1 MTLPMRM
8 PATRPGARIASWA
21 DGRSLRWRLCA
32 AFAVLASITAT
43 LGLVAADSVARSGAL
58 VAAIFDRALIP
69 TSYARA
75 AATGFAELESGV
87 IELRNAPAD
96 MHTRGSQRLRELV
109 DQLQADLAIVS
120 TRDASPQVSAA
131 GESVAVAVAAWR
143 DAAGLGETATHAAPE
158 ALAQRAAAVRDRI
171 EILIDH
177 VAGNAFRQRQ
187 RAVAAVEAA
196 RWRTLIGTSLAL
208 LLGLAVAVLLA
219 RQIIRPVAAA
229 SRAAAGIADGR
240 LDTPIPAGG
249 QDELGHLLHAMT
261 RMRDAIRA
269 TIEGEQ
275 AERRRA
281 EGQLASALESS
292 SEGVVVTDPD
302 GRIAVANARAAEL
315 LPAVAAPRKGESWSA
330 TAGRAEGR
338 LGAVLAMP
346 PPSIAEAETGTG
358 GWLRI
363 ARSAAHDGGAVA
375 ILSDITALKRHE
387 AALAET
393 NRRFAAALD
402 NMAQGIALFD
412 ADDRLLVANQHAAT
426 LLRVTPAA
434 IAPGRKWGD
443 LVTGAIIAAQH
454 PPGEAAALLQDWL
467 RFVARRVPG
476 NRLQPSPDGRVLA
489 VSVVPIPDGGFVV
502 TWQDVTERERA
513 QARIAHLA
521 RHDALTG
528 LPNRSLLRERLAA
541 MLGEGR
547 HFALHTLDLDDFRAL
562 NDSFGAAA
570 GDRVLAAVGERLH
583 GIVGDV
589 GLAARLSSD
598 EFAVIL
604 PDADAA
610 AAAGSA
616 HRIAAALAVPHTLD
630 GELVTVGAHYGFAL
644 APADGGAPDT
654 LLRHAALA
662 CERARA
668 DGATA
673 ALHFHPDMDLALRT
687 RRTLEIELRR
697 ALAED
702 ALEVHYQP
710 LVDCRLGTVN
720 GFEALLRWT
729 HPTRGRISPAEFIPV
744 AEQSGLIVPL
754 GEWVLRTATRE
765 ATRWPGTPRVAVN
778 VSPLQFRSARLADA
792 VFEALDA
799 AGLPPSR
806 LEIEITESTLVDD
819 ADAVLA
825 VLHRLR
831 EAGIRAAMDDFGTG
845 YSSLATLRAFPFEK
859 IKIDQSFV
867 RVKPADVPQ
876 AEAIVRAVAGLAAA
890 LGMRC
895 TAEGVETPEQFARL
909 RAAGCTEVQGYF
921 FGRPC
926 PAAEVPALIARIEA
940 AARIAA

>member
-1 MTLPMRM
+1 MTPRMRK
-8 PATRPGARIASWA
+8 PTTRPGARIAIWA
-21 DGRSLRWRLCA
+21 NGRSLRWRLCA
-32 AFAVLASITAT
+32 AFAALALITAA
-43 LGLVAADSVARSGAL
+43 LGLVAADAVSRSGAL

-75 AATGFAELESGV
+75 AATGFAELEAGA
-87 IELRNAPAD
+87 IELRNATPDAHPA
-96 MHTRGSQRLRELV
+96 TVQRLRALG
-109 DQLQADLAIVS
+109 DQLTEDLAIAA

-131 GESVAVAVAAWR
+131 ADAVAVAVAAWR
-143 DAAGLGETATHAAPE
+143 DAAGLGESPTASTPQ
-158 ALAQRAAAVRDRI
+158 ALADHAAAVRDRFD
-171 EILIDH
+171 ILIDH

-187 RAVAAVEAA
+187 RAVAAVDAA
-196 RWRTLIGTSLAL
+196 RWRTLIGTSVAL

-229 SRAAAGIADGR
+229 SRAASGIADGR

-249 QDELGHLLHAMT
+249 QDELGRLLHAMT

-281 EGQLASALESS
+281 EGRLASALESS

-315 LPAVAAPRKGESWSA
+315 LPAAAVPRPGEWWA
-330 TAGRAEGR
+330 VTAGRASGS
-338 LGAVLAMP
+338 LGAVLAAP
-346 PPSIAEAETGTG
+346 PPSIAEAETADGA
-358 GWLRI
+358 WLRI
-363 ARSAAHDGGAVA
+363 ARSAARDGGAVA
-375 ILSDITALKRHE
+375 ILSDITAQKRHE
-387 AALAET
+387 AVLAET

-412 ADDRLLVANQHAAT
+412 ANDRLLVANQQAAT
-426 LLRVTPAA
+426 LLRIGPEA
-434 IAPGRKWGD
+434 IGPGCKWGD
-443 LVTGAIIAAQH
+443 LVAAAIVAAQH
-454 PPGEAAALLQDWL
+454 PSGEAAALLQDWL
-467 RFVARRVPG
+467 RFVARRLPG

-489 VSVVPIPDGGFVV
+489 VSVVPTPDGGFVV

-547 HFALHTLDLDDFRAL
+547 HFALHALDLDDFGEL
-562 NDSFGAAA
+562 NDSLGGPA

-583 GIVGDV
+583 GIAGEA

-610 AAAGSA
+610 AAAASA
-616 HRIAAALAVPHTLD
+616 ERIAMALAAPHMLD
-630 GELVTVGAHYGFAL
+630 GDLVPVGAHLGYAL
-644 APADGGAPDT
+644 APADGAVPDT
-654 LLRHAALA
+654 LLRHAVLA

-668 DGATA
+668 DGVST
-673 ALHFHPDMDLALRT
+673 ALHFHPDMDHALRT

-697 ALAED
+697 AIAED

-710 LVDCRLGTVN
+710 LVDCRRGTVN

-765 ATRWPGTPRVAVN
+765 ATRWPGAPRVAVN

-792 VFEALDA
+792 VFEALEA
-799 AGLPPSR
+799 AGLPPNR

-831 EAGIRAAMDDFGTG
+831 EAGIGAAMDDFGTG

-895 TAEGVETPEQFARL
+895 TAEGVETLEQFSRL
-909 RAAGCTEVQGYF
+909 RSAGCTEVQGYY

-926 PAAEVPALIARIEA
+926 PGSDVPALIARIEA
-940 AARIAA
+940 AAQVAA